1 MGEKNINV
9 SAPMLVDMKGP
20 NPIEFEN
27 GYIAFEDL
35 PDDQRHLPGEADK
48 ARSKSKMD
56 DLLKALGEEASEDD
70 DEFEDSEAEELSED
84 DGDEEEE
91 DNGREEEI
99 LVYDGSE
106 ELTL

>member
-1 MGEKNINV
+1 
-9 SAPMLVDMKGP
+9 MLRIKDQDAMQVEPAAEDAAK
-20 NPIEFEN
+20 ISH
-27 GYIAFEDL
+27 GY
-35 PDDQRHLPGEADK
+35 AD
-48 ARSKSKMD
+48 SKSKMD

-91 DNGREEEI
+91 DNDREEEI